1 MKLNERNQ
9 DSFSKNYLTK
19 QSTAGAI
26 LAQKLVKFAPKL
38 NLRWILAISC
48 LPLFGIYTA
57 FGIAPDT
64 VTSPVAQSIVVDEI
78 TLPLATESPEEKPS
92 VYWFKEYVRRDD
104 SIHSILTRL
113 NIRNQE
119 AIAFVGQHILSS
131 ETSKLLKPGHA
142 FEANVDSHGN
152 LISLDY
158 QYDDAEFLRITAT
171 PEQTF
176 VAEKQYRQFE
186 ARPILKSAVI
196 ENSLFAATD
205 KANIPDEIAIQIVN
219 ILESEINFH
228 QDLRRKDYFNVIY
241 EAHYEKGALIKLGD
255 VLAVEFVNDG
265 KTYRAIGHRDAAQKM
280 QYYTPEGN
288 SLHKSFLRSPLEF
301 SRITSGF
308 SLGRFHPILQR
319 MRAHK
324 GVDMAAPMGTGI
336 KASGDG
342 VVDFVGEKSG
352 YGNVVVLK
360 HQNGIS
366 TVYGHLSR
374 FTSGLSRGD
383 KISQGEIIGYVGMSG
398 LATGPHLHYEFL
410 LNGQHRDPMTVALPK
425 ATPIQ
430 ASEKSAFD
438 TASQRLL
445 AQLRLLDN
453 TNIAALE

>member
-1 MKLNERNQ
+1 MKVDERNQ
-9 DSFSKNYLTK
+9 GSFLKNYLAK
-19 QSTAGAI
+19 QSLSAAI
-26 LAQKLVKFAPKL
+26 LAQKLAKFAPKPKL
-38 NLRWILAISC
+38 HWILAISS

-64 VTSPVAQSIVVDEI
+64 VTSRVTQNIVVDEI
-78 TLPLATESPEEKPS
+78 TLPVTTTSVEEQPS

-113 NIRNQE
+113 NIGNPD
-119 AIAFVGQHILSS
+119 AIQFVAQHVLSD
-131 ETSKLLKPGHA
+131 ETSKLLKPGHS
-142 FEANVDSHGN
+142 FEARVDSRGN

-158 QYDDAEFLRITAT
+158 QYDNAEFLRISAT
-171 PEQTF
+171 SEQTF
-176 VAEKQYRQFE
+176 VAEKQYRQLE
-186 ARPILKSAVI
+186 VRPILKSAVI

-219 ILESEINFH
+219 ILESEIDFH
-228 QDLRRKDYFNVIY
+228 QDLRRDDHFNVIY
-241 EAHYEKGALIKLGD
+241 EAQYDKGALIKLGE

-265 KTYRAIGHRDAAQKM
+265 KTYRAIGYRDAAQKM
-280 QYYTPEGN
+280 QYYTPEGD

-308 SLGRFHPILQR
+308 SLARFHPILQR

-324 GVDMAAPMGTGI
+324 GVDMAAPTGTGI

-342 VVDFVGEKSG
+342 LVDFVGEKSG
-352 YGNVVVLK
+352 YGNVIVLK
-360 HQNGIS
+360 HANGIS

-374 FTSGLSRGD
+374 FASGLRRGD
-383 KISQGEIIGYVGMSG
+383 KVSQGEIIGYVGMSG
-398 LATGPHLHYEFL
+398 LASGPHLHYEFL
-410 LNGQHRDPMTVALPK
+410 LNGQHRDPMKVALPK
-425 ATPIQ
+425 ATPISV
-430 ASEKSAFD
+430 SEKPAFD
-438 TASQRLL
+438 VVSHRLV